1 MDYFSVKNF
10 EQFQHYKD
18 RSPPWIKF
26 YNSVLDDYAFTRL
39 PDAAR
44 FHLVAIWLLA
54 SRTDNRIPNDPE
66 WVRQA
71 IKANVS
77 VDLCAL
83 FDAGFL
89 VEYKR
94 KGCKRRASKVLV
106 QSRAETEHIE
116 QQSRADSPPAAFENG
131 KEKKM
136 PSKEAERI
144 AQRVAAL
151 LDGDPGSKN
160 WHGSYVE
167 TWLVEGHTEDRIIAA
182 AERVRERGTEVNSI
196 TYLHSILVEEFSA
209 PEESTVGVLPPPG
222 MRASKSTAEYL
233 QWGRETYGA
242 KFEHGHIKYSKWQFV
257 PADWSGNVTPLRK
270 ASA

>member
-10 EQFQHYKD
+10 ERFQHYKD

-26 YNSVLDDYAFTRL
+26 YNSTLDDYAFTLL

-44 FHLVAIWLLA
+44 FHLAAIWLLA

-66 WVRQA
+66 WVKQA

-77 VDLCAL
+77 VDLKAL

-89 VEYKR
+89 IEYKR
-94 KGCKRRASKVLV
+94 KGRKQRASKMLD
-106 QSRAETEHIE
+106 QSRAEREHIE
-116 QQSRADSPPAAFENG
+116 QQSRAPRAFENG
-131 KEKKM
+131 KERKM

-144 AQRVAAL
+144 AKKVADL
-151 LDGDPGSKN
+151 LDGDPESKK

-167 TWLVEGHTEDRIIAA
+167 TWLVEGHSEDRIMAA
-182 AERVRERGTEVNSI
+182 AERVRERGAEVNSI
-196 TYLHSILVEEFSA
+196 TYLHSILKEEFPA
-209 PEESTVGVLPPPG
+209 PEESTVGVLPPAG

-233 QWGRETYGA
+233 QWGRETYGP
-242 KFEHGHIKYSKWQFV
+242 KFEHGHLKYSKWQFL
-257 PADWSGNVTPLRK
+257 PADWQPANITPLRR
-270 ASA
+270 A